1 MISQWSVAGMFAVML
16 AVLLAVVRSNGKR
29 GEQLRA
35 MRETAEREAKE
46 RERANKIINNVDNM
60 PVADVRARLRS
71 VSENYKRNR
80 V

>member
-29 GEQLRA
+29 TEQLRA

>member
-1 MISQWSVAGMFAVML
+1 MITQWFVMGMFAVIL
-16 AVLLAVVRSNGKR
+16 AVLLAVVRSNGKKA
-29 GEQLRA
+29 EQLRA

>member
-1 MISQWSVAGMFAVML
+1 MITQWSVAGMFAVML

-29 GEQLRA
+29 AEQLRA
-35 MRETAEREAKE
+35 MRKTAEREAKE

>member
-1 MISQWSVAGMFAVML
+1 MITQWSVAGMFAVML

-29 GEQLRA
+29 AEQLRA

>member
-1 MISQWSVAGMFAVML
+1 MITQWSVAGMFAVML
-16 AVLLAVVRSNGKR
+16 AVLLAVVRSNGKKA
-29 GEQLRA
+29 EQLRV

>member
-1 MISQWSVAGMFAVML
+1 MITQWSVAGMFAVML

-29 GEQLRA
+29 AEQLRA

-71 VSENYKRNR
+71 ISENYKRNR